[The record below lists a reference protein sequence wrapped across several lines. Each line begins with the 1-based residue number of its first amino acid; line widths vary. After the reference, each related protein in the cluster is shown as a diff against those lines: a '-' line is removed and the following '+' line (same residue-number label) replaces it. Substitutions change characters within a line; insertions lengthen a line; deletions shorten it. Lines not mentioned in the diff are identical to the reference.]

1 MHKRRVYLILGVV
14 GLVLVGVLAAVFSR
28 EREPEY
34 GGKRLSEWVER
45 LPWTPEDKP
54 SEAEDAIRSIGTN
67 GIPYFLAWIAYEPPL
82 WRQWW
87 YYYIGG
93 GHAASKREIRANK
106 SWLAFRGL
114 GEQAAEGV
122 PELTRLLND

>member
-106 SWLAFRGL
+106 S
-114 GEQAAEGV
+114 
-122 PELTRLLND
+122 